1 MVGNRKE
8 KNMNRRSFIKMMGIA
23 GAGCFAGAGCNVSGP
38 PRPLTSEAGTL
49 LNFIL
54 ITADDLN
61 YDSVGCYGCKI
72 PQITPNIDRLAARG
86 IKFTN
91 AHVNIAVCQ
100 PCRQSIMTG
109 GALTC
114 EVQH

>member
-1 MVGNRKE
+1 
-8 KNMNRRSFIKMMGIA
+8 MNRRSFVKMMGIA
-23 GAGCFAGAGCNVSGP
+23 GATCDVSDSSY
-38 PRPLTSEAGTL
+38 LLASEAGRL
-49 LNFIL
+49 PNFIL

-86 IKFTN
+86 MKFTN

-100 PCRQSIMTG
+100 PCRQSICQG
-109 GALTC
+109 PSRKPGLRQSDRPARLPALYQG
-114 EVQH
+114 E